1 MKVYLISAIIV
12 LFLACVK
19 MDTTEPQVNDPEP
32 SGPQL
37 KYAQSSNIVIN
48 EVCPLNGTSSTDEF
62 NENPDWIELYN
73 KGDSAINLA
82 GYGLSDDSTDIF
94 KWVFG
99 NVTIE
104 PKSFLM
110 VYASGRD
117 IDTFGQKPD
126 DELVRFDFGFSW
138 SDIDNV
144 IPGHSTI
151 EPYEYPDVISYSAA
165 DSGFIASATFNLVDN
180 RPGLG
185 WSSAQI
191 SMPFFRKKRELRR
204 DYSMYNALEVKMT
217 LEKDRSLT
225 AKLTQVGL
233 TEYKSFYQ
241 TLKGTGIKDDLY
253 RIPLVQGKGGL
264 DLTKLTGI
272 MVQVENLFG
281 KTSFTLKNVR
291 FIFTGSNLHT
301 NFKLSGNEGRLF
313 ITAPD
318 SLVMDHVPISPIRPD
333 WTYGNLDG
341 KWVVLNK
348 ATPGTE
354 NSGASYLSI
363 TQAPKT
369 VKTGGFYN
377 GPVNVELDCDSSS
390 QIHYTLDGSEPDIE
404 SPIYKEPITIDS
416 TCVLRFAAVSGDN
429 AMSDIKT
436 ETYFI
441 NETTKLPVVSIS
453 TDSSWLFDPDTG
465 IYVSGPNADTAYPY
479 FSANYWGD
487 KEIPAHIEFFEANRN
502 KGFSIEAGLCIMGN
516 YSRAEDKKSL
526 GIHVRNRYSNDKID
540 YPLFPEYPLLT
551 KFKKFV
557 LRNNGGNYGR
567 AMIEDPMMQS
577 LIDDRNI
584 DHQKYRP
591 VIVFVNGK
599 YFGIHQ
605 LLEPASVDYLYTNYD
620 LDRQQ
625 VEFFDRGGLIKQG
638 TPDNWNR
645 LISILQ
651 SGTGADCSK
660 PLSDSVYGLVQREMD
675 VYNFIDFMA
684 FEIYINNTD
693 WPANNQRWW
702 RERSTEGRWR
712 WFIYDTDAGFGGFG
726 YIDGVETADFNTLA
740 FATDGTKGVDEW
752 PNGSGSTFLLRALL
766 QNKSFKEDFVNRFLT
781 LMATN
786 FESKR
791 VINRIQ
797 EMADEIAGEIPRDFK
812 RWELKESKWQTEVSR
827 LKSFAESRQSYVYGH
842 IAQQFNFTGT
852 YMLSLSSG
860 GGRIFIND
868 LPVYSNSFSG
878 KYFSK
883 VPLKLKVVPPGGM
896 QFLKW
901 SDGNTENPRV
911 LSSDSDLTLTAI
923 FK

>member
-1 MKVYLISAIIV
+1 
-12 LFLACVK
+12 
-19 MDTTEPQVNDPEP
+19 
-32 SGPQL
+32 
-37 KYAQSSNIVIN
+37 
-48 EVCPLNGTSSTDEF
+48 
-62 NENPDWIELYN
+62 
-73 KGDSAINLA
+73 
-82 GYGLSDDSTDIF
+82 
-94 KWVFG
+94 
-99 NVTIE
+99 
-104 PKSFLM
+104 
-110 VYASGRD
+110 
-117 IDTFGQKPD
+117 
-126 DELVRFDFGFSW
+126 
-138 SDIDNV
+138 
-144 IPGHSTI
+144 
-151 EPYEYPDVISYSAA
+151 
-165 DSGFIASATFNLVDN
+165 
-180 RPGLG
+180 
-185 WSSAQI
+185 
-191 SMPFFRKKRELRR
+191 
-204 DYSMYNALEVKMT
+204 
-217 LEKDRSLT
+217 
-225 AKLTQVGL
+225 
-233 TEYKSFYQ
+233 
-241 TLKGTGIKDDLY
+241 
-253 RIPLVQGKGGL
+253 
-264 DLTKLTGI
+264 
-272 MVQVENLFG
+272 
-281 KTSFTLKNVR
+281 
-291 FIFTGSNLHT
+291 
-301 NFKLSGNEGRLF
+301 
-313 ITAPD
+313 
-318 SLVMDHVPISPIRPD
+318 
-333 WTYGNLDG
+333 
-341 KWVVLNK
+341 
-348 ATPGTE
+348 
-354 NSGASYLSI
+354 
-363 TQAPKT
+363 
-369 VKTGGFYN
+369 
-377 GPVNVELDCDSSS
+377 
-390 QIHYTLDGSEPDIE
+390 
-404 SPIYKEPITIDS
+404 
-416 TCVLRFAAVSGDN
+416 
-429 AMSDIKT
+429 
-436 ETYFI
+436 
-441 NETTKLPVVSIS
+441 
-453 TDSSWLFDPDTG
+453 
-465 IYVSGPNADTAYPY
+465 
-479 FSANYWGD
+479 
-487 KEIPAHIEFFEANRN
+487 
-502 KGFSIEAGLCIMGN
+502 MGN